1 MIMTLERTP
10 VRKKAEYFCKHLK
23 KEYPD
28 YNYLRELFRHIRK
41 SLNIEMDSAKEKRL
55 PYVPTE
61 EEINRYYQTVWK
73 SRNMQHVVMIKTLLY
88 TGVRVSELVNI
99 RIADID
105 LDNCQIKVV
114 QGKGKKDRIV
124 PFPNSFKEILAV
136 HIENIKKNNAKYL
149 FESSWKKPYSDRGIR
164 KILMKYTKEAGID
177 HSISPHK
184 LRHFLFSWM
193 KKKGVDD
200 ALIQPYS
207 GHESRQSLEIYSKLS
222 LGDCQPEYEKKIKD
236 FPI

>member
-1 MIMTLERTP
+1 MITSERTP
-10 VRKKAEYFCKHLK
+10 VREKALYFCKHLK
-23 KEYPD
+23 KENPD

-41 SLNIEMDSAKEKRL
+41 TLNVEIKTGQEKKL

-61 EEINRYYQTVWK
+61 EEIDQFYKTVWK
-73 SRNMQHVVMIKTLLY
+73 SRNMKHVVMIKTLLY

-99 RIADID
+99 KISDID

-136 HIENIKKNNAKYL
+136 HVENAKKNDAKYL
-149 FESSWKKPYSDRGIR
+149 FESNWKKAYTDRGIR
-164 KILMKYTKEAGID
+164 KILMKYTKDAGIE
-177 HSISPHK
+177 HSISPHT
-184 LRHFLFSWM
+184 LRHFLFTWM

-207 GHESRQSLEIYSKLS
+207 GHDSRQSLEIYSKLS
-222 LGDCQPEYEKKIKD
+222 LGDCQPEYEKRIKD
-236 FPI
+236 FPV

>member
-1 MIMTLERTP
+1 MTSSRTP
-10 VRKKAEYFCKHLK
+10 VREKAKYFCKHLK
-23 KEYPD
+23 KENPD

-41 SLNIEMDSAKEKRL
+41 NLNIVIKSTKENKL
-55 PYVPTE
+55 PYIPTE
-61 EEINRYYQTVWK
+61 EEINKYYNTVWE
-73 SRNMQHVVMIKTLLY
+73 SRNMKHIVIIKTLLY

-99 RIADID
+99 KISDIN

-124 PFPNSFKEILAV
+124 PFPNTFKEILAV
-136 HIENIKKNNAKYL
+136 HIENVKKNDAKYL
-149 FESSWKKPYSDRGIR
+149 FESSWKKAYSDRGIR
-164 KILMKYTKEAGID
+164 KILMKYSKAAGID
-177 HSISPHK
+177 HSISPHT
-184 LRHFLFSWM
+184 LRHFLFTWI

-207 GHESRQSLEIYSKLS
+207 GHDSRQSLEMYSKLS

>member
-1 MIMTLERTP
+1 MLLLPNGTFILISTLELLLYLLITGALGFFEIE
-10 VRKKAEYFCKHLK
+10 VESGKERK
-23 KEYPD
+23 
-28 YNYLRELFRHIRK
+28 
-41 SLNIEMDSAKEKRL
+41 L

-61 EEINRYYQTVWK
+61 EEISRFYNTVWK
-73 SRNMQHVVMIKTLLY
+73 SRNMKHVAMIKTLLY

-99 RIADID
+99 KISDID
-105 LDNCQIKVV
+105 LDNCQIKIV

-136 HIENIKKNNAKYL
+136 YVENAKKNKIIYL
-149 FESSWKKPYSDRGIR
+149 FESSWKRQYSDRGIR
-164 KILMKYTKEAGID
+164 KILMNYTREAGIE

-184 LRHFLFSWM
+184 LRHFLFTWM

-207 GHESRQSLEIYSKLS
+207 GHDSRQSLEVYSKLS